1 MKVLEGREHRLLPV
15 EVEERL
21 VEFALSHVGGFAL
34 AFVVGYNPS
43 LRRDILA
50 KVKEKLDGKVHLY
63 TIDWTPYAG
72 MSFLEGLREALDA
85 NLPEDSVLV
94 LTGLEQEIS
103 PEGWYP
109 DKKVFPPFLVS
120 LNVER
125 DRIVREFPFPIVIW
139 LSPSG
144 LSMMAEYAPDFYDFR
159 NIVLFL
165 NEDTQAYR
173 TQEMKVWIE
182 SISEARY
189 IEGPR
194 KGAIRSLERVADR
207 LRKLGDSRTE
217 AQGKQFITVLLD
229 IAQGNMGLGRDAAV
243 VVADLEEALNEAK
256 RLNLRFE
263 KAKILLLEAEAYRRL
278 GRVEDAL
285 DVTKEAVE
293 VYRKL
298 AREHPEAYLP
308 YLAGSSNNLGNVLS
322 ESGRREEALEA
333 TKEAV
338 EVYRKLVR
346 KHPEAY
352 LPYLAMSL
360 SNLGNRLSE
369 LGRREEALEATKE
382 AVEVYRKLAREH
394 PEAYLPYLATSLNNL
409 GNVLSELG
417 HREEALEVT
426 KEAVE
431 IRKKLAREHPEAYLP
446 DLAGSLNNLGNVLSE
461 LGHREEAL
469 EVTKE
474 AVE

>member
-1 MKVLEGREHRLLPV
+1 VKVLEGREHRLLPV

-72 MSFLEGLREALDA
+72 MSFLEGLRKALDA

-165 NEDTQAYR
+165 NEDTQTYR

-189 IEGPR
+189 EGPR

-308 YLAGSSNNLGNVLS
+308 YLAGSSNNLGNRLS
-322 ESGRREEALEA
+322 ELGRREEALEA

-352 LPYLAMSL
+352 LPYLATSL
-360 SNLGNRLSE
+360 NNLGVMLSE
-369 LGRREEALEATKE
+369 SGRREEALEAMKE
-382 AVEVYRKLAREH
+382 AAEIRRKLAGRY
-394 PEAYLPYLATSLNNL
+394 PRVFVPKLVQSLLNL
-409 GNVLSELG
+409 KDIMDKLGKLEEVRKVTDELEKLLG
-417 HREEALEVT
+417 
-426 KEAVE
+426 
-431 IRKKLAREHPEAYLP
+431 RKIEPSYMP
-446 DLAGSLNNLGNVLSE
+446 S
-461 LGHREEAL
+461 
-469 EVTKE
+469 
-474 AVE
+474 